1 MPVRVSLAVVC
12 LLGSLAAPALA
23 AAPSR
28 ERELTCSDGTTFTGE
43 QVRMGFATP
52 PRTWRNVAPGGD
64 PSAFVFFR
72 AVVTAPDGTVVEDVT
87 WDHSHGVDV
96 HHELVTCSF
105 VIPEGPLTGYVA
117 DFEGYFV
124 PATSSAR

>member
-1 MPVRVSLAVVC
+1 MRPVRVSVAAIG
-12 LLGSLAAPALA
+12 LLGCLALPALA
-23 AAPSR
+23 DAPSR
-28 ERELTCSDGTTFTGE
+28 ERELTCSDGTTFLGE

-52 PRTWRNVAPGGD
+52 PRTWRNVLPGGD

-72 AVVTAPDGTVVEDVT
+72 AAVIAPDGTVVEDVT
-87 WDHSHGVDV
+87 WDYSHGVDV

-105 VIPEGPLTGYVA
+105 VIPEGPLTGYRA

-124 PATSSAR
+124 PG